1 MPLAIAIARRH
12 ARSGEP
18 LEDLVQ
24 VAAIGLMA
32 AVDRFDPARGVAFP
46 SFAIP
51 TIEGEVR
58 RHLRDRGSTIRLPR
72 RVQET
77 RTRVLRTRDALEAE
91 RGRAVS
97 DEELAAAAGVSADAV
112 AAALSAGRAGAPVPL
127 ATDGTAGTEPAA
139 ADVALATAEDRLMLA
154 AGFAAL
160 DPRER
165 RVLHL
170 RFFAGLSQARIARE
184 VGLSQAHVSRLIR
197 DALAKLR
204 DELGE
209 RSVPPGAEISPGDEA
224 VSAAIPPGGA
234 DQVLASRPR
243 EPTMAS
249 MAVRE
254 ARSLDDYLA
263 LPYHVAVTCD
273 EGAGD
278 DERWI
283 ARVEELEGCEARG
296 GSAEEATARL
306 RPAMEAWIAPVL
318 ARGRPVPTPRSPA
331 SHSGRLLLRMPPTL
345 HADLAR
351 AAEREGV
358 SLNGFI
364 TGALAGVVGWK
375 GHASQVDGDGVPD
388 AAGHDGAAAPP
399 SGSPRTWT
407 IALIVNIAVVALA
420 AIAATVALI
429 LAATS

>member
-1 MPLAIAIARRH
+1 
-12 ARSGEP
+12 
-18 LEDLVQ
+18 
-24 VAAIGLMA
+24 
-32 AVDRFDPARGVAFP
+32 
-46 SFAIP
+46 
-51 TIEGEVR
+51 
-58 RHLRDRGSTIRLPR
+58 
-72 RVQET
+72 
-77 RTRVLRTRDALEAE
+77 
-91 RGRAVS
+91 
-97 DEELAAAAGVSADAV
+97 
-112 AAALSAGRAGAPVPL
+112 
-127 ATDGTAGTEPAA
+127 
-139 ADVALATAEDRLMLA
+139 
-154 AGFAAL
+154 
-160 DPRER
+160 
-165 RVLHL
+165 
-170 RFFAGLSQARIARE
+170 
-184 VGLSQAHVSRLIR
+184 
-197 DALAKLR
+197 
-204 DELGE
+204 
-209 RSVPPGAEISPGDEA
+209 
-224 VSAAIPPGGA
+224 
-234 DQVLASRPR
+234 
-243 EPTMAS
+243 MAS